1 MDNIQIF
8 CDFDGTITKKDTLN
22 NFLRLYAD
30 EKWLEIEAQWENGK
44 IGSRE
49 CLTEQMKFVPDMT
62 EEKLEKFLSSIEI
75 DEYFREFLDLI
86 KEYNIDFYIVSDGFD
101 YFINKV
107 LEKNGIS
114 GLKIFSNRLTF
125 SGGKFITEFPYNET
139 DCSISAGV
147 CKCNIIKKYSNVTKP
162 VFYIG
167 DGVSDFCA
175 SKTADFLFAK
185 GRLLEYCKKNKD
197 TDKYH
202 NLIGFCDF
210 SDIICYLKEYLRKK

>member
-30 EKWLEIEAQWENGK
+30 EKWLEIEAQWENGE

-107 LEKNGIS
+107 LEKNGIR

-125 SGGKFITEFPYNET
+125 SDGKFLTGFPYNEA

-147 CKCNIIKKYSNVTKP
+147 CKCNIIKKYANVTKP

-175 SKTADFLFAK
+175 SKTADVLFAK

-197 TDKYH
+197 NDKYH
-202 NLIGFCDF
+202 NIIGFCDF

>member
-30 EKWLEIEAQWENGK
+30 EKWLEIEAQWENGE

-107 LEKNGIS
+107 LEKNGIR

-125 SGGKFITEFPYNET
+125 SDGKFLTGFPYNEA

-147 CKCNIIKKYSNVTKP
+147 CKCNIIKKYANVTKP

-175 SKTADFLFAK
+175 SKTADVLFAK
-185 GRLLEYCKKNKD
+185 GRLLEYCKKNNIAEKGLIRISSFKD
-197 TDKYH
+197 VSQFLQNYK
-202 NLIGFCDF
+202 GC
-210 SDIICYLKEYLRKK
+210 R